1 MNRTYRVP
9 VKFDQWPI
17 TLEVDA
23 TVTVDRDDDPD
34 CGTLI
39 TVENIDIHTTDAALL
54 ACIVAEWGEEFPDT
68 PCPITLA
75 DVAAKDA
82 EIRETIADAVM
93 NLPLDD

>member
-1 MNRTYRVP
+1 MNRVFPCP

-34 CGTLI
+34 AGTLV
-39 TVENIDIHTTDAALL
+39 TVEHIDIHTTDAALL
-54 ACIVAEWGEEFPDT
+54 AFIVADWGEDFPDV

-75 DVAAKDA
+75 DVAAKDR
-82 EIRETIADAVM
+82 EIRERIADAVLEM
-93 NLPLDD
+93 PLDD

>member
-34 CGTLI
+34 AGTLI
-39 TVENIDIHTTDAALL
+39 TVENIDIHTTDADLL
-54 ACIVAEWGEEFPDT
+54 TFIQAWWGEDFPDV

>member
-1 MNRTYRVP
+1 MNRNFKCP

-39 TVENIDIHTTDAALL
+39 TVEAIDIHTTDAALL
-54 ACIVAEWGEEFPDT
+54 ACIVEEWREEFPDV

-75 DVAAKDA
+75 DVAAKDRD
-82 EIRETIADAVM
+82 IRERIADSVLEM
-93 NLPLDD
+93 PLDD